1 MSGAILI
8 IAAMAGVMGWALA
21 IEQIPTIICNFMLSL
36 TDNGL
41 IAMLLIQ
48 VFPADGRDV
57 YGRITG
63 SFNSGAG
70 VPANHAG
77 IRL

>member
-8 IAAMAGVMGWALA
+8 IRSDGRCYGLGSGDRTDT
-21 IEQIPTIICNFMLSL
+21 TIICNFMLSL

-48 VFPADGRDV
+48 VFLLMVGMFMDASPAV
-57 YGRITG
+57 
-63 SFNSGAG
+63 FNSGAG